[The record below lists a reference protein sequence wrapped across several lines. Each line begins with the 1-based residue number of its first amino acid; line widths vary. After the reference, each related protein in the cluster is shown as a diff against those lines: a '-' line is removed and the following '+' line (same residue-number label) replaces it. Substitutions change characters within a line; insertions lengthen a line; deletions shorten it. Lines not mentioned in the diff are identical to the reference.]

1 LFVRLL
7 IGFTSLIL
15 LLWAYR
21 SIRPNAQSSD
31 AIKSSRRKYKKD
43 PFELSD
49 ETRALIA
56 SLEAKAAA
64 AEAVN
69 NVAKRAAR
77 KTAAKKTAA
86 KKTAAKKTAA
96 KKTAAKKTAA
106 KKVTAKKTTK
116 KVSPK
121 KLVKERP
128 RDKKVA

>member
-21 SIRPNAQSSD
+21 SFRPNAQSSD

-86 KKTAAKKTAA
+86 KKTAAKK
-96 KKTAAKKTAA
+96 
-106 KKVTAKKTTK
+106 VTAKKTTK

>member
-1 LFVRLL
+1 M
-7 IGFTSLIL
+7 
-15 LLWAYR
+15 YR
-21 SIRPNAQSSD
+21 SFRPNVQSSD

-86 KKTAAKKTAA
+86 KKTAAKK
-96 KKTAAKKTAA
+96 
-106 KKVTAKKTTK
+106 VTAKKTTK

>member
-1 LFVRLL
+1 MFVRLL

-15 LLWAYR
+15 LLWVYR
-21 SIRPNAQSSD
+21 SFRPNVQSSD

-86 KKTAAKKTAA
+86 KK
-96 KKTAAKKTAA
+96 
-106 KKVTAKKTTK
+106 VTAKKTTK